1 MNLLPVQYP
10 NVWLEEDREWFTL
23 GELPYQAPAV
33 YYAFI
38 DFKWDENIA
47 VVFLKPNKDSKT
59 NPFSICLVEFLTY
72 DKNIYIESIQT
83 LGYAEDSVVEQLI
96 AQREDEENQQREA
109 EERLEAE
116 QAERAAEDA
125 RLRELYP
132 LPEDEQEY
140 GDMQY
145 EGFNAAVND
154 QLENTDENEILS
166 KEEKIL

>member
-1 MNLLPVQYP
+1 MNLLPIQYP

-38 DFKWDENIA
+38 DFKWDENIG

-83 LGYAEDSVVEQLI
+83 LGYAEDSVVDFSNNPSPTAKKIDSFTILQQFQYLEKFYVGVISKISDLKPLLFEI
-96 AQREDEENQQREA
+96 ADDEW
-109 EERLEAE
+109 
-116 QAERAAEDA
+116 
-125 RLRELYP
+125 LYNKTIKA
-132 LPEDEQEY
+132 
-140 GDMQY
+140 
-145 EGFNAAVND
+145 F
-154 QLENTDENEILS
+154 
-166 KEEKIL
+166 